1 MRSTFNPPSGAHSLT
16 DVTFFFRTILRFT
29 IQALVGVALTY
40 LRPWLLELMS
50 RLYTVIDRTI
60 FNGSFYDDDNDDDDD
75 DSYL

>member
-1 MRSTFNPPSGAHSLT
+1 MSR
-16 DVTFFFRTILRFT
+16 FFFRTILRFT

-60 FNGSFYDDDNDDDDD
+60 FNGSFYDDDDDDDD
-75 DSYL
+75 DDNDSYL